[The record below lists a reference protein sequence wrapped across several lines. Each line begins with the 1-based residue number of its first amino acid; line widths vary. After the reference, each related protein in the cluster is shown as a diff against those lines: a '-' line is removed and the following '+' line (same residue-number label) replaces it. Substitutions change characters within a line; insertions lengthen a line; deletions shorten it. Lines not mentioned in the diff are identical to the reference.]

1 MRIGI
6 YASSFDKYGFGRYGE
21 NVYAKVKES
30 GFSATDFRMMDTS
43 SLIYTLN
50 QKESDELLLKEKELA
65 KVAGVEIFQVHGPWR
80 WPVQDSSEEDRAERF
95 LKMELSIRATAILGC
110 KNWVIHPLMPCGID
124 DIKIMREKETKE
136 VNLEFFNKLLVVAKK
151 YGVTICLENLPFPDF
166 SLSSPEKVLE
176 IVNEINDENFKVCL
190 DTGHVN
196 VLKLDVAEEV
206 YRLKEKLQ
214 VLHVHDNVRSM
225 DLHLSPYMGTIKW
238 SSFACALREVGFS
251 GVFSL
256 ETMPPKSLPDN
267 LFERACKLLCDTAKH
282 IVE

>member
-6 YASSFDKYGFGRYGE
+6 HTSSFDKLGFGRYGE

-43 SLIYTLN
+43 SVIYTLN
-50 QKESDELLLKEKELA
+50 QKESDELLLKEKELS

-80 WPVQDSSEEDRAERF
+80 WPVQDSSEEDRCERF

-110 KNWVIHPLMPCGID
+110 KNWVIHPLMPCGVD
-124 DIKIMREKETKE
+124 DIRFMREKETKE

-190 DTGHVN
+190 DTGHAN

-214 VLHVHDNVRSM
+214 VLHVHDNVKSM
-225 DLHLSPYMGTIKW
+225 DLHLLPYMGTIKW
-238 SSFACALREVGFS
+238 GSFGCALREVGFT

-256 ETMPPKSLPDN
+256 ETIPPKSLPDN